1 MSRDLGET
9 RPLPSMTD
17 MDPDAL
23 FRCPYDPSHIICA
36 KRYTYH
42 VAKCS
47 LTNKKVAQNMRTC
60 PFNARH
66 RILKSNMAEHL
77 AQCPDRTVGQTK
89 VTQGAVRAERG
100 DGHSSVPQSSGEVQP
115 CQEDWDA
122 EMEQDGEQQPYIWG
136 ISAMPR
142 SKTTSGKFNDIY
154 IYAIYPKP
162 PHSRLGPH
170 TSGAFVFAGT
180 TLPLDP
186 VAGSSPPRLM
196 PRAPSTRLATHGQV
210 QAASLEE
217 APLGNKTPKGSEGKW
232 LSSTPARRP
241 CQHPR

>member
-77 AQCPDRTVGQTK
+77 AQCPDRRTVGQTE

-142 SKTTSGKFNDIY
+142 SKTTR
-154 IYAIYPKP
+154 P
-162 PHSRLGPH
+162 PPDMP
-170 TSGAFVFAGT
+170 VFAVPDY
-180 TLPLDP
+180 L
-186 VAGSSPPRLM
+186 
-196 PRAPSTRLATHGQV
+196 
-210 QAASLEE
+210 
-217 APLGNKTPKGSEGKW
+217 
-232 LSSTPARRP
+232 LSSSRGHGARRGNNSAAGP
-241 CQHPR
+241 SGRQLASTTDPTGSKHKTGNAWASASCTSRGGAAWQ

>member
-77 AQCPDRTVGQTK
+77 AQCPDRRTVGQTE

-122 EMEQDGEQQPYIWG
+122 DRHQTCPSSPCPIICCPRRVATGPGE
-136 ISAMPR
+136 
-142 SKTTSGKFNDIY
+142 
-154 IYAIYPKP
+154 
-162 PHSRLGPH
+162 
-170 TSGAFVFAGT
+170 GT

-186 VAGSSPPRLM
+186 VAGSSPPRLI

-210 QAASLEE
+210 QAARLEE
-217 APLGNKTPKGSEGKW
+217 APLGNKTHKGSEGKW
-232 LSSTPARRP
+232 ALSASTVINGRP
-241 CQHPR
+241 ILQML

>member
-77 AQCPDRTVGQTK
+77 AQCPDRRTVGQTE
-89 VTQGAVRAERG
+89 VTQ
-100 DGHSSVPQSSGEVQP
+100 
-115 CQEDWDA
+115 

-142 SKTTSGKFNDIY
+142 SKTTR
-154 IYAIYPKP
+154 P
-162 PHSRLGPH
+162 PPDMP
-170 TSGAFVFAGT
+170 VFAVPDY
-180 TLPLDP
+180 L
-186 VAGSSPPRLM
+186 
-196 PRAPSTRLATHGQV
+196 
-210 QAASLEE
+210 
-217 APLGNKTPKGSEGKW
+217 
-232 LSSTPARRP
+232 LSSSRGHGARRGNNSAAGP
-241 CQHPR
+241 SGRQLASTTDPTGSKHKTGNAWASASCTSRGGAAWQ

>member
-1 MSRDLGET
+1 MQILIVCLVCVCAEDGPSELCSAGTRSPSLEAVTMSRDLGET

-142 SKTTSGKFNDIY
+142 SKTTSREAD
-154 IYAIYPKP
+154 
-162 PHSRLGPH
+162 
-170 TSGAFVFAGT
+170 GA
-180 TLPLDP
+180 
-186 VAGSSPPRLM
+186 
-196 PRAPSTRLATHGQV
+196 RAFGEYSCSINQGGR
-210 QAASLEE
+210 
-217 APLGNKTPKGSEGKW
+217 
-232 LSSTPARRP
+232 
-241 CQHPR
+241 